1 MTVIIN
7 PPEYEGYDV
16 PAIEKK
22 IQTIVFS
29 RRIRIKDMFRD
40 YDPRRSWRCSKAQF
54 IRALDT
60 AGIKITHAE
69 AASVAD
75 FYVDHASGDVHYGKF
90 SDSIDQCFGPKYLEG
105 VPEANVPEPGEFLTF
120 GFQAN
125 GLSEEHMEIL
135 AYVMHRIALLCRTRG
150 LNFKNC
156 FRNYDVTKCGC
167 VTEQQFRRCFPFEG
181 FTEEEM
187 DVLVN
192 RYTDKERSALN
203 GINYQCLHD
212 DVMDRIEAPPDP
224 PFPRSDLVIHPDHST
239 WTAGDY
245 SPEEKVQA
253 RVVERRIRIREW
265 FTDYDPLRKG
275 YTTAGQARSILGLC
289 LVPVAQADWEA
300 LCAKYCRED
309 GMFNYAKFCDVVDEA
324 FSVKGLEKTP
334 QTRIT
339 MPDVSVTIPGR
350 RNRMKLSAEDEY
362 EVSRVEED
370 IRARVQQRRIA
381 LKPYFEDFD
390 PARHGHVTKNQFS
403 RALGSLGFEL
413 TEDEV
418 NILAMK
424 YCDMGN
430 KFEMN
435 YWDFCNTC
443 DPQMDIL
450 AANAEDRRVNLKPD
464 NTYFT
469 RTYDSGVVSGPA
481 AVAARCHTVVPMAVG
496 HKVVSEG
503 PRVKDRSFDKV
514 LYTN

>member
-1 MTVIIN
+1 MTVTQT
-7 PPEYEGYDV
+7 YDV
-16 PAIEKK
+16 SAIEKK
-22 IQTIVFS
+22 IQQVVFP
-29 RRIRIKDMFRD
+29 RRIRIKEQFRD
-40 YDPRRSWRCSKAQF
+40 FDPRRSWRCTKTQF

-69 AASVAD
+69 AAAVAD
-75 FYVDHASGDVHYGKF
+75 AYVDPATGDVHYGSF
-90 SDSIDQCFGPKYLEG
+90 SDSIDNAFGPKNLESKPTAE
-105 VPEANVPEPGEFLTF
+105 VLPPGSGLVF
-120 GFQAN
+120 GFVPN
-125 GLSEEHMEIL
+125 ELSEEQMEIL
-135 AYVMHRIALLCRTRG
+135 AYVLHRIALLCRTRG
-150 LNFKNC
+150 LSLKEQ
-156 FRNYDVTKCGC
+156 FRFYDKQTQGC
-167 VTEQQFRRCFPFEG
+167 VTEQIFRRCFPFEG

-187 DVLVN
+187 DILVD
-192 RYTDKERSALN
+192 RYTDTGMSVLN
-203 GINYQCLHD
+203 GINYQALHD
-212 DVMDRIEAPPDP
+212 DVMDRSDAPADP
-224 PFPRSDLVIHPDHST
+224 PYPRSDLVIRPDGAK
-239 WTAGDY
+239 WTAEDY
-245 SPEEKVQA
+245 TPEEKVQA

-289 LVPVAQADWEA
+289 LIPIGQGDWDA
-300 LCAKYCRED
+300 LCAKYNRED
-309 GMFNYAKFCDVVDEA
+309 GMFNYATFCDAVDEA
-324 FSVKGLEKTP
+324 FSVKGLETTP
-334 QTRIT
+334 LTRIT
-339 MPDVSVTIPGR
+339 LPDVSVTIPGR
-350 RNRMKLSAEDEY
+350 RNRMKLTEEDEY

-390 PARHGHVTKNQFS
+390 PARHGHVTKNQFA

-418 NILAMK
+418 NLLAMK

-435 YWDFCNTC
+435 YWDFCSTC

-469 RTYDSGVVSGPA
+469 RTYNSGVVSGPA
-481 AVAARCHTVVPMAVG
+481 AVAGRCHTVVDIAEG
-496 HKVVSEG
+496 NKVVDSG
-503 PRVKDRSFDKV
+503 PRVNDRTHEKV